1 MRKGTCCNS
10 VVSSFRGGQVGKA
23 SGRRLGPSLESTAV
37 PTPHRASTLTTPTP
51 LPNLALCF
59 LPVGIPHR
67 ASPLSLAGCPSRG
80 LVPAVRQPRPGR
92 EVAGPT
98 GGKSLG
104 RGGAGSVGEG
114 SWLLYCKRVG
124 SRSSSQDVSG
134 APGRAVA
141 VWDSGLGV
149 LQGSVLTTAG
159 SQS

>member
-1 MRKGTCCNS
+1 M
-10 VVSSFRGGQVGKA
+10 GKA
-23 SGRRLGPSLESTAV
+23 SGRRLGPSLDVNSSTH
-37 PTPHRASTLTTPTP
+37 PTQSLNPYDPNATPKPSSVLPASGHTSP
-51 LPNLALCF
+51 
-59 LPVGIPHR
+59 PHR
-67 ASPLSLAGCPSRG
+67 ASPLSLAGCPSHG
-80 LVPAVRQPRPGR
+80 LVPAVRQLRPGR